1 MRTSASSVEPRR
13 ASFATA
19 RFQDPQRVTRGQA
32 AHCTFADVHA
42 GLLAFFRSNISS
54 HQRPAATEDNAVM
67 RPVSSGGESAAP
79 SASRKGDS
87 ATYLLWCSSTREP
100 GEKIQIPGL
109 TMLKYRPNITIVIG
123 GRRPGASFNG
133 RFDPLMPISRASHWG
148 GDLAEHFRY
157 SGGKKQLIGGAKSVR
172 TGAFSET
179 SFAPAK
185 PLQPQVQ
192 RLRTQRIFPA
202 RIPLVYRSR
211 FRAPGPKGS

>member
-1 MRTSASSVEPRR
+1 LHFRRCSSPVPSVR
-13 ASFATA
+13 SFH
-19 RFQDPQRVTRGQA
+19 RV
-32 AHCTFADVHA
+32 ADQIA
-42 GLLAFFRSNISS
+42 
-54 HQRPAATEDNAVM
+54 PATEDNAVT